1 MPLVNRIARFPE
13 LANWK
18 VGFISRK
25 ESKGNSRV
33 RYEIVFKSRF
43 WPSLHD
49 DPRQQTISEAGHR
62 RPRRW
67 NRRFHWRRERISES
81 CPFHSARF
89 LDIRTRKP
97 PLLSTLCPSPR
108 PTSPFFSPT
117 DKSRSDPCNR
127 RSSSKWKYWKR
138 KKITRESLSNDGT
151 NVVPDGRWTCHNLL
165 SWIRNCYVRMRGS
178 ASCCRVGC
186 ILPVASIMPFTGK
199 STRWNKDSHDATS
212 TVNALFLSRC
222 WDHLFSSNCCV
233 MAIGL

>member
-1 MPLVNRIARFPE
+1 MKPCLKAVFGRVYTTIRGNKFQRPGIGTETASMKPAIS
-13 LANWK
+13 LA
-18 VGFISRK
+18 SRK
-25 ESKGNSRV
+25 NFRKLPLSLGSFP
-33 RYEIVFKSRF
+33 RYSNKETATSIHFA
-43 WPSLHD
+43 SL
-49 DPRQQTISEAGHR
+49 A
-62 RPRRW
+62 
-67 NRRFHWRRERISES
+67 
-81 CPFHSARF
+81 SAYVS
-89 LDIRTRKP
+89 L
-97 PLLSTLCPSPR
+97 
-108 PTSPFFSPT
+108 FSPT

>member
-62 RPRRW
+62 RRASMKPAISLASRKNFRKLPLSLGSFPRYS
-67 NRRFHWRRERISES
+67 NKETATSNHFASLA
-81 CPFHSARF
+81 SAYVS
-89 LDIRTRKP
+89 L
-97 PLLSTLCPSPR
+97 
-108 PTSPFFSPT
+108 FSPT

-199 STRWNKDSHDATS
+199 STRWNKDSHDAT
-212 TVNALFLSRC
+212 TT
-222 WDHLFSSNCCV
+222 
-233 MAIGL
+233 IYG